1 MKTNVISFPIILLLM
16 VLLLTC
22 QKDES
27 VPLNQFSITN
37 EDVQTTA
44 TTAKFEVR
52 YVYRNARTQV
62 EGKMKYVKILYSKEK
77 EMAQASQQE
86 ANQES
91 DMYGTYFKA
100 TLSNLEALTTY
111 YYCYEV
117 ANEVDVMKTEVK
129 SFKTS
134 EYGLPTLTS
143 VNVSNITGV
152 GFTLSCNVTDGGET
166 QVLERGF
173 CYSITNSSPDI
184 NGQHVAAGSGL
195 GSFTAGLTGL
205 TPSTTYYVRA
215 YAKNAYGISYSG
227 MKVVNTTTGVP
238 VVVTGDVSSITSNTA
253 LCAANVTSDGGFP
266 LTVKGVCWSTS
277 PNPTVNNSHTS
288 NGTATGAYSGYMT
301 GLTASTTYY
310 VRAYATNSNGT
321 SYGTQK
327 TFTTQGQCPNT
338 VSDYDG
344 NTYATVMIGTQCWM
358 NQNLR
363 TTHYANGQS
372 ISLSTSSTST
382 STAYRYYPD
391 NNSSNVSTY
400 GYLYNWPAV
409 MHGAGSSNS
418 NPSGVQGICPNGWH
432 LPSHAEYVQLLNYLG
447 GQTQYQCNG
456 NSANIAKALAST
468 TGWESSSTTCHVGNN
483 PSSNNA
489 SGFSAPPAGEYFV
502 GIDDHD
508 YDGNKGIS
516 LHAYF
521 WTSWE
526 YTIENT
532 AIIIGLLYNG
542 EDVKAYYNLKAG
554 SVSVRCVHN

>member
-1 MKTNVISFPIILLLM
+1 MQNWYMKTNVISFPIILLLM

-22 QKDES
+22 QKDEL

-100 TLSNLEALTTY
+100 TLTNLEALTTY

-215 YAKNAYGISYSG
+215 YAKNAFGISYSG
-227 MKVVNTTTGVP
+227 MKLVNTTTGVP

-310 VRAYATNSNGT
+310 VRAYATNSKGTTYGEQKNFTTTSSQSSTWLYYDDGTYVNCWGLTSGGTDEWGIMFPSSIMSSYGGMKVSQIKAYFIVTGGYTLHLYQGT
-321 SYGTQK
+321 SSSSPSTQLLSQNISVSSTGWQ
-327 TFTTQGQCPNT
+327 TFSISPVY
-338 VSDYDG
+338 VSSS
-344 NTYATVMIGTQCWM
+344 
-358 NQNLR
+358 QNLWV
-363 TTHYANGQS
+363 TISASEAGTHPCCAAAGTNNPNARWKKSSSGTWYDIYNNNGGVDLTWM
-372 ISLSTSSTST
+372 IRIALSSTKGEKS
-382 STAYRYYPD
+382 YE
-391 NNSSNVSTY
+391 VE
-400 GYLYNWPAV
+400 
-409 MHGAGSSNS
+409 
-418 NPSGVQGICPNGWH
+418 
-432 LPSHAEYVQLLNYLG
+432 LPQVPV
-447 GQTQYQCNG
+447 
-456 NSANIAKALAST
+456 
-468 TGWESSSTTCHVGNN
+468 ESSKE
-483 PSSNNA
+483 
-489 SGFSAPPAGEYFV
+489 GFIPESRRYVP
-502 GIDDHD
+502 GID
-508 YDGNKGIS
+508 KPAS
-516 LHAYF
+516 QC
-521 WTSWE
+521 S
-526 YTIENT
+526 
-532 AIIIGLLYNG
+532 
-542 EDVKAYYNLKAG
+542 VKTT
-554 SVSVRCVHN
+554 SVR